1 LERRRR
7 TLSAP
12 VDFSHLSPPR
22 ITPDL
27 PPLLRFFDHTGAQV
41 RCQATGN
48 PRPSVKWLVATNFNG
63 NANNASEPLELGFS
77 PFARDAQLM
86 DSQLRGAAADDYHLY
101 DPKSRDLVPIGAMA
115 PPVMYPNQYVI
126 DDGWLNF
133 TATPRSSTLRMVF
146 FCEAENS
153 LGRTR
158 SRKMVIHQV
167 PVPDE
172 NLRIKYHTFPVKP
185 GQKAVIRCQPEQEI
199 FNRFLKVK
207 YWEVFRNDTLIATVT
222 HSKDRYSVINA
233 TRYPE
238 LHIRDVTEADLSELQ
253 VRCVL
258 QSIVDESR
266 EIRRNETG
274 HLQPFGFFFQYEEV
288 RSQSTDVDV
297 IVVGP
302 HLFIS
307 SP

>member
-1 LERRRR
+1 MLHRLWIYPLSFLFLPLLHLLLTVTIHCHEISLDRRKR

-63 NANNASEPLELGFS
+63 NVNNDSELLELGFS
-77 PFARDAQLM
+77 AYARDAQSM

-207 YWEVFRNDTLIATVT
+207 YWEVFRNDSLIATVT
-222 HSKDRYSVINA
+222 HSSRSFVFQAALKLKFTNTLEGAMADFCDLNFEKG
-233 TRYPE
+233 TRKQKE
-238 LHIRDVTEADLSELQ
+238 
-253 VRCVL
+253 
-258 QSIVDESR
+258 
-266 EIRRNETG
+266 
-274 HLQPFGFFFQYEEV
+274 
-288 RSQSTDVDV
+288 
-297 IVVGP
+297 
-302 HLFIS
+302 
-307 SP
+307 